1 MVRWDSPLFT
11 IPWSESD
18 MPMDSIWKAVT
29 EGNVKPPN
37 FGTQAVGDLPCP
49 LEFSDLLTFYVLPR
63 CQRRLLMRST
73 PWRVFQRYLFVPL
86 WQNRGRLGFLVGVL
100 RLAYLRLSSHE

>member
-18 MPMDSIWKAVT
+18 MPVELIWKAIS

-37 FGTQAVGDLPCP
+37 VGTQAVGDLARP
-49 LEFSDLLTFYVLPR
+49 LGFSDFLTFYVPPR
-63 CQRRLLMRST
+63 CQRRLLMRYT
-73 PWRVFQRYLFVPL
+73 
-86 WQNRGRLGFLVGVL
+86 
-100 RLAYLRLSSHE
+100 H